1 MNDLIHE
8 FGDLIDNTV
17 GAQIRLVTALERR
30 LPAVQIDPTHLEMAV
45 LNILINARDAM
56 PGGGT
61 VTIATELWKL
71 DGNAAAHGLPAGAYV
86 VLSVRDQGHGLSTE
100 VRRRHTEPS
109 ITATV
114 GNASRREK
122 ASP

>member
-71 DGNAAAHGLPAGAYV
+71 NGNAAAHGLPEGDYV
-86 VLSVRDQGHGLSTE
+86 VLSIRDEEIG
-100 VRRRHTEPS
+100 R
-109 ITATV
+109 
-114 GNASRREK
+114 ASGRERGWQYV
-122 ASP
+122 